1 MQDIAFQLQRFV
13 TAFSRYHTDCRQ
25 VLEPTRNLFPIEVD
39 LSQVAV
45 KYNTTGRLPDADDD
59 DEPDSYDSGA
69 ASGQRQRDAESG
81 VDALT
86 LVNLSG
92 GSEDIPILDLN
103 DSVTPKKRTDG
114 DGDLLVDF

>member
-1 MQDIAFQLQRFV
+1 M

-59 DEPDSYDSGA
+59 EDQADVN
-69 ASGQRQRDAESG
+69 ASQRQGDPERG
-81 VDALT
+81 VDALM
-86 LVNLSG
+86 LVNLG
-92 GSEDIPILDLN
+92 GGPEDDPILDLDN
-103 DSVTPKKRTDG
+103 TAEPKKRADG